1 MNSSEA
7 QQVIESLRKGIP
19 PNGFVRHSTVGRK
32 TEIESLTERLQRIS
46 GGALLLQANYG
57 SGKTHLLKFIKE
69 EALSRNY
76 VVSTVTLDANSSVRF
91 NRMDQIFGEICRNI
105 EIPTFPPMQG
115 LKSFFDR
122 IIFSIRENKNN
133 QFWNEVTN
141 YGLWDFSD
149 KLFSSAMFVALRAWY
164 FGGTDVQ
171 NIVADWLYQ
180 PWNFKSQRKKLYQKL
195 VNDFE
200 RHFRDS
206 RRDWEFY
213 RDNVFNFSYNK
224 YYQSWG
230 ALNDL
235 NDMSLNTGF
244 NGLVILF
251 DEFED
256 VITNLNNISYQE
268 TAFMNLFHF
277 YTGEK
282 FSGKT
287 FFAVTP
293 SFTEKCK
300 KVLIQK
306 DRWHF
311 DFSIFDVLPTFE
323 LSPLDKKDL
332 RELSIRILDAHG
344 IAYDWEPDLIMKNSQ
359 LRSIIDEAML
369 AQIQDRARYAIKSV
383 VNALDDLYEDYSED

>member
-1 MNSSEA
+1 
-7 QQVIESLRKGIP
+7 
-19 PNGFVRHSTVGRK
+19 
-32 TEIESLTERLQRIS
+32 
-46 GGALLLQANYG
+46 
-57 SGKTHLLKFIKE
+57 
-69 EALSRNY
+69 
-76 VVSTVTLDANSSVRF
+76 
-91 NRMDQIFGEICRNI
+91 
-105 EIPTFPPMQG
+105 
-115 LKSFFDR
+115 
-122 IIFSIRENKNN
+122 
-133 QFWNEVTN
+133 
-141 YGLWDFSD
+141 
-149 KLFSSAMFVALRAWY
+149 
-164 FGGTDVQ
+164 
-171 NIVADWLYQ
+171 
-180 PWNFKSQRKKLYQKL
+180 
-195 VNDFE
+195 
-200 RHFRDS
+200 
-206 RRDWEFY
+206 
-213 RDNVFNFSYNK
+213 
-224 YYQSWG
+224 
-230 ALNDL
+230 
-235 NDMSLNTGF
+235 MSLNAGF

-332 RELSIRILDAHG
+332 RELSLKILDAHG

-383 VNALDDLYEDYSED
+383 VNALDDLYEDYES

>member
-19 PNGFVRHSTVGRK
+19 PNGFVRHFTVGRK

-164 FGGTDVQ
+164 FGGADVQ
-171 NIVADWLYQ
+171 NIVSDWLYQ
-180 PWNFKSQRKKLYQKL
+180 SWNYKSQRKKLYQKL

-235 NDMSLNTGF
+235 NDMSLNAGF

-383 VNALDDLYEDYSED
+383 VNALDDLYEDYES

>member
-19 PNGFVRHSTVGRK
+19 PNGFVRHFTVGRK

-171 NIVADWLYQ
+171 NIVSDWLYQ
-180 PWNFKSQRKKLYQKL
+180 PWNYKSQRKKLYQKL

-235 NDMSLNTGF
+235 NDMSLNAGF

-383 VNALDDLYEDYSED
+383 VNALDDLYEDYES

>member
-1 MNSSEA
+1 MNTSEA
-7 QQVIESLRKGIP
+7 QQIIESLRKGIP
-19 PNGFVRHSTVGRK
+19 PNGFVRHFTVGRK
-32 TEIESLTERLQRIS
+32 TEIESLTERLQKIS

-141 YGLWDFSD
+141 YGLWDYSD

-164 FGGTDVQ
+164 FGETDVQ
-171 NIVADWLYQ
+171 NIVSDWLYQ
-180 PWNFKSQRKKLYQKL
+180 SWNYKSQRKKLYQKL
-195 VNDFE
+195 VNDFD

-206 RRDWEFY
+206 RREWRFY
-213 RDNVFNFSYNK
+213 KDNVFNFSYNK
-224 YYQSWG
+224 YFQSWG

-235 NDMSLNTGF
+235 NNMSLNAGF

-268 TAFMNLFHF
+268 SAFMNLFHF

-332 RELSIRILDAHG
+332 RELSLKILDAHG

-359 LRSIIDEAML
+359 LRSIIDKAML
-369 AQIQDRARYAIKSV
+369 ARIQDRARYAIKSV

>member
-19 PNGFVRHSTVGRK
+19 PNGFVRHFTVGRK

-171 NIVADWLYQ
+171 NIVSDWLYQ
-180 PWNFKSQRKKLYQKL
+180 SWNYKSQRKKLYQKL

-206 RRDWEFY
+206 RRYWEFY

-235 NDMSLNTGF
+235 NDMSLNAGF
-244 NGLVILF
+244 NGMVILF

-332 RELSIRILDAHG
+332 RELSLKILDAHG

-383 VNALDDLYEDYSED
+383 VNALDDLYEDYES